1 MSNDLPSLFLKLS
14 HGVYVVGVASDDE
27 KNAFTASWVMQ
38 VSFSPLLLALSI
50 NPSHSSYEMLKK
62 SGVFSVNVLP
72 SGRLDLAE
80 HFGQSNRTD
89 KLSDIAWHQ
98 GKTIAPILDDAIA
111 FFECKYSHECEAGDH
126 RLVIGRVMGGDVI
139 QAQAKPMTYQE
150 TGTLDGS
157 SVLFSKVLV

>member
-14 HGVYVVGVASDDE
+14 HGVYVIGVASDDE

-38 VSFSPLLLALSI
+38 VSFSPLLLALSV
-50 NPSHSSYEMLKK
+50 NPSHSSYEILKQG
-62 SGVFSVNVLP
+62 GVFSVNVLP

-80 HFGQSNRTD
+80 HFGQSNSIN
-89 KLSDIAWHQ
+89 KLSNIAWHR
-98 GKTIAPILDDAIA
+98 GKTAAPILDDAIA

-126 RLVIGRVMGGDVI
+126 RLIIGRVTAGDVI

-157 SVLFSKVLV
+157 HVLFPKELD